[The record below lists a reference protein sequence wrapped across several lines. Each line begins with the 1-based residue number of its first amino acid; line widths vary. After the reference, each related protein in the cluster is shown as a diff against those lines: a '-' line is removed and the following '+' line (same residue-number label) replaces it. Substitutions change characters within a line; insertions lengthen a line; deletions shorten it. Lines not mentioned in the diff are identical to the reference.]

1 MKVLVN
7 YEKDEKK
14 FLSFIGGMLKAQG
27 IGALVSS
34 NTLTIEHI
42 GKLEGKVDAIVCCNT
57 ETLQNIAHGV
67 TKASVTLDTF
77 RGSVLQYK
85 PQVLVVNAL
94 HHIKSVTYG
103 EWLLKRDLAKLKR
116 LAEPIEVPTFTV
128 LEQQAQFDDALEV
141 IEDALLLSIDIET
154 DDMARITCI
163 SFTALVDVKHTR
175 SYIIPFHDFGVD
187 HFADA
192 EGFERAIFYL
202 RRFCRSAVPKVMFNA
217 GYDASYLIRYGAEP
231 VNLIVDVMG
240 LAHSYYSELP
250 KTLDFV
256 CSLWDHQYIQ
266 WKVENAVAR
275 KAKDIRGYWYY
286 CVKDSYNTLKALL
299 RMWENVPRYV
309 VHNYQMKFKL
319 TYPCL
324 YCAFEGFRVDAEIKK
339 QVAATA
345 MSVFSKALIDLRVM
359 ADDPAFNPGSWQQV
373 QKLVYV
379 VLGAREIKG
388 QSTDAKILA
397 QVGEQHPILSR
408 VVNDIITYREE
419 VKAFS
424 TYFNFKEMNGRLLYN
439 LGPFATD
446 TGRMSSRASNFYVG
460 TQVQNIPPYAK
471 KMLIADDG
479 FTLFE
484 PDNNKSE
491 ARIVSRTSRDKALR
505 AALENTEKDFYTQ
518 LGTIFFGIPYE
529 EVTKE
534 LRNKVL
540 KRIVHGTNYMMQEN
554 TFILTAGVKEL
565 QEGARMI
572 GYRLTTVKEF
582 AKYLLGI
589 YHKRFP
595 NVARHY
601 SEIQAEILTS
611 GKMTSVL
618 GYTRIFFGN
627 PIDNQEIL
635 RAAVAHEAQN
645 LSVDILNIGFWK
657 IYRDLVLTSKGDV
670 RLKAEIHDSNLGQ
683 VRTSKLAHYRP
694 LILEAMRNPV
704 TIHGEELTIPV
715 EWKEGTN
722 WATME

>member
-14 FLSFIGGMLKAQG
+14 FLSFIGAMLKAQG
-27 IGALVSS
+27 VSALVSH
-34 NTLTIEHI
+34 NTLSIEHI
-42 GKLEGKVDAIVCCNT
+42 AKLEGKIDAIVCCNQD
-57 ETLQNIAHGV
+57 TLQNIAHGA
-67 TKASVTLDTF
+67 TKASVTLDSF
-77 RGSVLQYK
+77 RGSVLQYR
-85 PQVLVVNAL
+85 PPVLIVNAL

-103 EWLLKRDLAKLKR
+103 EWLLKRDLRKLQR
-116 LAEPIEVPTFTV
+116 IGEPIEVPTFTV
-128 LEQQAQFDDALEV
+128 LETEEQFERANEILNDSYL
-141 IEDALLLSIDIET
+141 ISIDIET
-154 DDMARITCI
+154 DQLARITCI
-163 SFTALVDVKHTR
+163 SFTVLVNTNR
-175 SYIIPFHDFGVD
+175 TASYVIPFHDFGED
-187 HFADA
+187 HFQDA
-192 EGFERAIFYL
+192 KDFERAIFYL
-202 RRFCRSAVPKVMFNA
+202 RRFCKNHVPKVMFNA

-231 VNLIVDVMG
+231 HNLVVDVMG
-240 LAHSYYSELP
+240 IAHSYYSELP

-266 WKVENAVAR
+266 WKVENAIAK
-275 KAKDIRGYWYY
+275 KAKDIRGHWYY

-299 RMWENVPRYV
+299 LMWQQVPRYV

-324 YCAFEGFRVDAEIKK
+324 YCAFEGFKVDAEIK
-339 QVAATA
+339 QRVAENA
-345 MSVFSKALIDLRVM
+345 MTVFSKALVDLRIM
-359 ADDPAFNPGSWQQV
+359 ADDPTFNPGSWQQV
-373 QKLVYV
+373 QKLVYT

-388 QSTDAKILA
+388 QSTDAKVLA

-408 VVNDIITYREE
+408 VVNAVITYREE

-446 TGRMSSRASNFYVG
+446 TGRMSSRGSNFYVG

-471 KMLIADDG
+471 EMLIADDG

-491 ARIVSRTSRDKALR
+491 ARIVSRTSRDKNLR
-505 AALENTEKDFYTQ
+505 AVLENTEKDFYTQ

-529 EVTKE
+529 QVSKE

-540 KRIVHGTNYMMQEN
+540 KRIVHGTNYMMRED
-554 TFILTAGVKEL
+554 TFVLTAGVKEL
-565 QEGARMI
+565 QDGAMLL
-572 GYRLTTVKEF
+572 GYKLTTVKEF

-589 YHKRFP
+589 YHKKFT
-595 NVARHY
+595 NVSRHY
-601 SEIQAEILTS
+601 SELQSEILAA
-611 GKMTSVL
+611 GRLTSVL

-627 PIDNQEIL
+627 PIDNQDVL
-635 RAAVAHEAQN
+635 RAAVAHEPQN
-645 LSVDILNIGFWK
+645 LSVDILNKGFWK
-657 IYRDLVLTSKGDV
+657 IYRDLVLNSHGDV

-683 VRTSKLAHYRP
+683 VRTEKLAVYKP

-715 EWKEGTN
+715 DWKQGSN